1 MKLDK
6 FFQSLLLTSA
16 ITLTGCFAYVLLL
29 GTPAKG
35 EEVGAQIREV
45 DNNIPQLS
53 EIELPATTAQT
64 LVQMPTN
71 PSSIPPYQGGKQGG
85 EAVPPKQVN
94 PPFVPPDQGE
104 DQGDVVQITGV
115 VANPTEKG
123 VEIILQTTQ
132 GKVLQPVTL
141 ALGNTYIANIPNAV
155 LALPQ
160 GGEFRQDN
168 PASGI
173 SRVAV
178 TQATANS
185 IRVAVTGETALPQVQ
200 LYDSPNEGLVF
211 SFTPGTSTAQTG
223 ETQPEKPLADEQ
235 EIVVTD
241 KQDSYRVPD
250 AGVGTR
256 TDTPLR
262 DIPQSIQIIPQQVL
276 QDRQARGITE
286 GLENAP
292 GITSITS
299 AADGRDWFSF
309 RGFENYTGFLINGIP
324 DPQISVNGGFV
335 NAERLEVLRG
345 PAGALYGETGSLSGT
360 INIVTRQPLS
370 DPFYEISASA
380 GSFNDYQ
387 GIFDLSGPLNNSG
400 TVLYRL
406 IGSYRNFDNFID
418 FFEGSETFIAPSLA
432 LKLGSNTD
440 LIFEGDVNILNRQD
454 GDTGQPILGTV
465 LENPNGEVS
474 SSFNPEGPTD
484 NLRIFNGRIGYRLE
498 HRFSEDWK
506 LRNAFHYTLYHDAK
520 GEVLFFNDSLAD
532 DNRTLNRT
540 FSAGKSYYNTFY
552 LDADLLGTFTT
563 GSIEHQLLVGFSLN
577 RYTIDSK
584 YRSGDA
590 QPVDIF
596 DLVYDQTVD
605 LTGSPTTDSF
615 TTRDTLGIYLQDQI
629 TIAENLKLLLGGRVD
644 FFEEATED
652 RLTDEETSQ
661 SDTAFSPRVGIVYQP
676 IPPISLYAS
685 YARSFAPTIG
695 RAAGGDILL
704 PERGTQYEIGIK
716 ADISD
721 RLSANLALYDLTRFN
736 VTTDDLD
743 NPGFSVQTGEQNSQ
757 GIELDLSGE
766 ILPGWNIIGGYAYT
780 DAKVVEDNVIPEGN
794 RRFSAPE
801 HSFNL
806 WTTYRIQ
813 DGDLQGLGFGIGF
826 YYLGERWADTTN
838 TVELPNF
845 LRTDAAIFYERE
857 QFRAAVNFRNI
868 FDVESYTGTGSDT
881 FVTRNAPFTV
891 QGTVSWQF

>member
-1 MKLDK
+1 M
-6 FFQSLLLTSA
+6 
-16 ITLTGCFAYVLLL
+16 V
-29 GTPAKG
+29 
-35 EEVGAQIREV
+35 
-45 DNNIPQLS
+45 
-53 EIELPATTAQT
+53 
-64 LVQMPTN
+64 
-71 PSSIPPYQGGKQGG
+71 
-85 EAVPPKQVN
+85 
-94 PPFVPPDQGE
+94 
-104 DQGDVVQITGV
+104 
-115 VANPTEKG
+115 
-123 VEIILQTTQ
+123 LQTT
-132 GKVLQPVTL
+132 GELATPTTTVT
-141 ALGNTYIANIPNAV
+141 GNTLIVDIPTAV
-155 LALPQ
+155 LLEEFSAAEPTAGIALVTVTTLGERVQVVITGTDAPPVAEVRPDAQ
-160 GGEFRQDN
+160 GLVLSVSTDTEEITVEEDEIQ
-168 PASGI
+168 I
-173 SRVAV
+173 V
-178 TQATANS
+178 
-185 IRVAVTGETALPQVQ
+185 VTGE
-200 LYDSPNEGLVF
+200 
-211 SFTPGTSTAQTG
+211 
-223 ETQPEKPLADEQ
+223 
-235 EIVVTD
+235 
-241 KQDSYRVPD
+241 QDGYRVPD
-250 AGVGTR
+250 ASVGTR

-292 GITSITS
+292 GINSITS
-299 AADGRDWFSF
+299 AADGRDWFSV
-309 RGFENYTGFLINGIP
+309 RGFENYGGFLINGIP
-324 DPQISVNGGFV
+324 DPQISINGGFV
-335 NAERLEVLRG
+335 NAERLEVLKG

-360 INIVTRQPLS
+360 INVVTRQPLS
-370 DPFYEISASA
+370 DPFYEVSLSA
-380 GSFNDYQ
+380 GSYNDYQ

-432 LKLGSNTD
+432 LKLSPNTD
-440 LIFEGDVNILNRQD
+440 LIVEGDINIMDRQD
-454 GDTGQPILGTV
+454 GDTAQPILGTV

-474 SSFNPEGPTD
+474 RSFNPEGPVD
-484 NLRIFNGRIGYRLE
+484 NLQIINARVGYRLE
-498 HRFSEDWK
+498 HRFNENWK
-506 LRNAFHYTLYHDAK
+506 LRNAFRYTRYDDEDGK
-520 GEVLFFNDSLAD
+520 IFFFSDSLAD

-540 FSAGKSYYNTFY
+540 FYSGSGYGNNYY
-552 LDADLLGTFTT
+552 LDADLLGTFSI
-563 GSIEHQLLVGFSLN
+563 GSLEHQLLVGLSLN
-577 RYTIDSK
+577 RNISDFRARFGS
-584 YRSGDA
+584 A

-596 DLVYDQTVD
+596 DPVYDQTVD
-605 LTGSPTTDSF
+605 LTGELTDDSF
-615 TTRDTLGIYLQDQI
+615 TTRDTIGIYLQDQI

-644 FFEEATED
+644 FFEETKDD

-704 PERGTQYEIGIK
+704 PERGTQYEVGIR

-721 RLSANLALYDLTRFN
+721 QLSVNLALYDLTRFN

-757 GIELDLSGE
+757 GIELDISGE

-794 RRFSAPE
+794 RTFSAPE

-806 WTTYRIQ
+806 WTSYRIQ

-826 YYLGERWADTTN
+826 YYLGERWADIAN
-838 TVELPNF
+838 TVELPSF

-857 QFRAAVNFRNI
+857 QFRAALNFRNI
-868 FDVESYTGTGSDT
+868 FDIESYTGTGSGS

>member
-1 MKLDK
+1 MKSWQSQVYLWLAASVVGMISTLVIQPAGAEAK
-6 FFQSLLLTSA
+6 IEKVHQKISLLKGDGRERRTWQ
-16 ITLTGCFAYVLLL
+16 L
-29 GTPAKG
+29 G
-35 EEVGAQIREV
+35 
-45 DNNIPQLS
+45 
-53 EIELPATTAQT
+53 EIETPVTSDRQL
-64 LVQMPTN
+64 LVQSPT
-71 PSSIPPYQGGKQGG
+71 PSNSPSVAPSPGVKQGG
-85 EAVPPKQVN
+85 
-94 PPFVPPDQGE
+94 
-104 DQGDVVQITGV
+104 VVSITGV

-141 ALGNTYIANIPNAV
+141 ALGRTYIANIPNAV

-160 GGEFRQDN
+160 GEFRQNN
-168 PASGI
+168 PTSGI
-173 SRVAV
+173 TRVSV

-185 IRVAVTGETALPQVQ
+185 IQVAVTGETALPQVQ
-200 LYDSPNEGLVF
+200 LYDSPNEGLIF
-211 SFTPGTSTAQTG
+211 SFTPSTPTAQTPPAPEG

-235 EIVVTD
+235 EIVVTGE
-241 KQDSYRVPD
+241 QEGYRVPD
-250 AGVGTR
+250 AGVGTK
-256 TDTPLR
+256 TNTPLR

-276 QDRQARGITE
+276 QDRQARSITE

-292 GITSITS
+292 GITSISS
-299 AADGRDWFSF
+299 AADRRAWFSI
-309 RGFENYTGFLINGIP
+309 RGFENYLGNLINGIP
-324 DPQISVNGGFV
+324 DPQISTNGSFV
-335 NAERLEVLRG
+335 NVERLEVLKG
-345 PAGALYGETGSLSGT
+345 PAAALYGETGSLSGT
-360 INIVTRQPLS
+360 INIITRQPLS
-370 DPFYEISASA
+370 KPFYEVSLSA

-387 GIFDLSGPLNNSG
+387 GIFDLSGPLNDSG

-432 LKLGSNTD
+432 LKLSPNTD
-440 LIFEGDVNILNRQD
+440 LIVEGDVNILERQD

-465 LENPNGEVS
+465 LKNPNGEVS
-474 SSFNPEGPTD
+474 RSFNPEGPTD
-484 NLRIFNGRIGYRLE
+484 NLQIINARVGYRLE
-498 HRFSEDWK
+498 HRFNENWK
-506 LRNAFHYTLYHDAK
+506 LRNAFRYTRYDDEDGK
-520 GEVLFFNDSLAD
+520 VFFFNDSLAD

-540 FSAGKSYYNTFY
+540 FYSGSGYYNTYY
-552 LDADLLGTFTT
+552 LDADLLGTFST
-563 GSIEHQLLVGFSLN
+563 GPIGHQLLVGIDLT
-577 RYTIDSK
+577 RDAIDS
-584 YRSGDA
+584 RARRGDA

-596 DLVYDQTVD
+596 DPVYDQTVD
-605 LTGSPTTDSF
+605 LTGELTDDNF

-644 FFEEATED
+644 FFEETKDD
-652 RLTDEETSQ
+652 RLIDEETSQ

-704 PERGTQYEIGIK
+704 PERGTQYEVGIR

-757 GIELDLSGE
+757 GIELDISGE

-780 DAKVVEDNVIPEGN
+780 DARVVEDNVIPEGN
-794 RRFSAPE
+794 QRFSAPE

-806 WTTYRIQ
+806 WTSYRIQ
-813 DGDLQGLGFGIGF
+813 DGNLQGLGFGLGF
-826 YYLGERWADTTN
+826 YYLGERWADIGN
-838 TVELPNF
+838 TVELPSF

-857 QFRAAVNFRNI
+857 QFRAALNFRNI